1 MNKAEMREEETQNL
15 SNQGLQILPRLSP
28 HTRCIIAD
36 NNQIASLPSIPQS
49 LEHLSLIKNKIAF
62 LGTLSLEGKSLQYL
76 DLSFNRLISLEGIN
90 LCKSLKVLKLSNNYI
105 GDDQSLYLQDLTE
118 LRVLDISHNHLR
130 DKKLISVINSLKN
143 LEELYNGSNDFSEW
157 KMETGMKSL
166 KVLVLDSNKI
176 RKIEFCADLPQL
188 LCLSVRENNVLTV
201 NGINRCVS
209 VEQLDLSANDLS
221 QISDE
226 FSLLDRLKNLNLRNN
241 SLNTLPKLRQV
252 EIIDVSHNTLLSIM
266 GLGTCVTEIYA
277 SHNSISQIPNLPN
290 LTIADFS
297 YNKLTTTDGFDSNER
312 LLSLNLAH
320 NLLNEIKPLVKSL
333 KKNKG
338 LKNLNVE
345 GIDLSHQDFELIFD
359 TFPQLQHVNG
369 QNLEKFIE
377 IRKNR
382 LSSYGAWDNLSKS
395 KLFPSCRSSLGE
407 LDKNLGK
414 NVSNEIS
421 IFSDYKSV
429 SSLMSSINS
438 NIKPE
443 GKNFGQDTEY
453 ELLAKELDINNRI
466 RYLDQ
471 KTKHLGDSLIS
482 KASNSASKLEKWK
495 ESSTKDLNDSLISVK
510 SKRDKKDIP
519 RRSHTIH
526 ADPQEKSM
534 EKASNCKSRTNDS
547 INISRVNT
555 THSSNSLTP
564 CKSSP
569 NHSQLPQ
576 TTEKLKS
583 VQDSRQTSIPVLK
596 TISSQSQNYQE
607 IKTLTPIRQEPK
619 THSQL
624 YQDNKTLTPLKSNQ
638 TASSDYRILKLVNQE
653 KPEITKKLEK
663 DDSTIS
669 FNISNDI
676 SKSKEQVIYVSD
688 RSKRSR
694 CCKHCC
700 KKKKK
705 SAVVQTTLKEANA
718 RFIDQ
723 ATSPM
728 NSLIKISPIKSSR
741 PSSEYNEDPVKLV
754 SDKSPTPIS
763 NRSFMTDIPYS
774 SNRNKSFID
783 DKDTRYNSQKRSSTP
798 LLSQRSLLPKAK
810 EPESAQLI
818 NYACTPPRPI
828 LASEGNSSIL
838 CCINPKSSEYFLVSQ
853 LFTSEFQSVKEIIK
867 TFTFSLQRSLKS
879 KFESNLSRSGEK
891 MIFVYYQDESC
902 NLEIICNSPEGF
914 HTLIDPSKKDLMV
927 FTDLSL
933 LKSNFGC
940 RNVLVSIAVPSSLT
954 QCKLGMFKLSHS
966 SKIAPVYLVEFV
978 IN

>member
-1 MNKAEMREEETQNL
+1 MREDETQNL
-15 SNQGLQILPRLSP
+15 SSQGLQILPRLSP
-28 HTRCIIAD
+28 YTRSIIAD
-36 NNQIASLPSIPQS
+36 NNQIASLPSIPQY

-143 LEELYNGSNDFSEW
+143 LEELFNTSNDFSEW
-157 KMETGMKSL
+157 KMEAGMKSL
-166 KVLVLDSNKI
+166 KILVLDSNKI
-176 RKIEFCADLPQL
+176 RKIEFCADLPKL
-188 LCLSVRENNVLTV
+188 VYLSARENNVLAV
-201 NGINRCVS
+201 NGISRCLS
-209 VEQLDLSANDLS
+209 IEQLDLSANDLS

-226 FSLLDRLKNLNLRNN
+226 FSLLDKLKILNLRNN

-252 EIIDVSHNTLLSIM
+252 EIIDISHNTLLSIM
-266 GLGTCVTEIYA
+266 SLGTSVAELYA

-290 LTIADFS
+290 LTIADLS
-297 YNKLTTTDGFDSNER
+297 YNKLTVTDGLDQNER

-320 NLLNEIKPLVKSL
+320 NLLNGLQPIMKSL
-333 KKNKG
+333 KRNKN

-345 GIDLSHQDFELIFD
+345 GIDLNNQDFELIFD
-359 TFPQLQHVNG
+359 TFPQLQYVNG
-369 QNLEKFIE
+369 QNLQKFIE

-382 LSSYGAWDNLSKS
+382 LNSYGAWDNLSKS

-407 LDKNLGK
+407 LDKNLAK
-414 NVSNEIS
+414 NASNEIS
-421 IFSDYKSV
+421 IFSDYKSA

-482 KASNSASKLEKWK
+482 KASNSASNLEKWK
-495 ESSTKDLNDSLISVK
+495 NTKDLNDSLISVK
-510 SKRDKKDIP
+510 SKKDSNEIP

-526 ADPQEKSM
+526 PEPQEPCDKSI
-534 EKASNCKSRTNDS
+534 EKALKGKSRTNDS

-564 CKSSP
+564 CKSTS
-569 NHSQLPQ
+569 SQSLIPQ
-576 TTEKLKS
+576 ITSKPQLIENS
-583 VQDSRQTSIPVLK
+583 MQASIPVLN
-596 TISSQSQNYQE
+596 TSSSQVQNYKE
-607 IKTLTPIRQEPK
+607 AKTSTPIRQGGKASSP
-619 THSQL
+619 QF
-624 YQDNKTLTPLKSNQ
+624 QDNKTLTPLKSNQ
-638 TASSDYRILKLVNQE
+638 AASSEFRILKLAH
-653 KPEITKKLEK
+653 KDRPEIPHKQEK

-669 FNISNDI
+669 FNISNDV
-676 SKSKEQVIYVSD
+676 SKSKEQVLYVSD

-705 SAVVQTTLKEANA
+705 SAVVQTTLKEAGG

-728 NSLIKISPIKSSR
+728 NSLIKLSPIKSSR
-741 PSSEYNEDPVKLV
+741 PSSEYNDDPVKLV
-754 SDKSPTPIS
+754 SDKSITPVS

-783 DKDTRYNSQKRSSTP
+783 DKETRYSSQKRSSTP
-798 LLSQRSLLPKAK
+798 LLSQRSLPPKAK
-810 EPESAQLI
+810 EPERGQLI

-828 LASEGNSSIL
+828 LSSEGNSSIL
-838 CCINPKSSEYFLVSQ
+838 CCLNPKSSEFYLVSQ
-853 LFTSEFQSVKEIIK
+853 LFTSESEHVKEVIK
-867 TFTFSLQRSLKS
+867 TFTFSLQKSLKS
-879 KFESNLSRSGEK
+879 KFESNINRSQEK
-891 MIFVYYQDESC
+891 MVFVFYQDEPA
-902 NLEIICNSPEGF
+902 NLEIICNSPDGF
-914 HTLIDPSKKDLMV
+914 HTLIDPSKKDLIV
-927 FTDLSL
+927 FTDLSM
-933 LKSNFGC
+933 LKNSFGC
-940 RNVLVSIAVPSSLT
+940 RSLLVSIVVPSTLT
-954 QCKLGMFKLSHS
+954 QCKLGMFKLNNS
-966 SKIAPVYLVEFV
+966 SRIAPVYLVEFV